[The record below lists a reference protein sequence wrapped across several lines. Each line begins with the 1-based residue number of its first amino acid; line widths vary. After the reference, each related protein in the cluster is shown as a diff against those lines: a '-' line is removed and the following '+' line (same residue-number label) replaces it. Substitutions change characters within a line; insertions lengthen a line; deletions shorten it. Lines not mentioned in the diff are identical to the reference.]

1 MQDQRIPG
9 ASSSGAPWPGSH
21 QHEVQRR
28 VLLELLT
35 TPPPEGDELAS
46 LADGLGESRRDVE
59 AAVDALVD
67 TQLAQREGDVVRASV
82 AALRFEALW
91 PIGT

>member
-9 ASSSGAPWPGSH
+9 ASSGAPRPGSH
-21 QHEVQRR
+21 QHDVQRR

-35 TPPPEGDELAS
+35 TPPVEGDELSS
-46 LADGLGESRRDVE
+46 LADSLDEPRCAVE
-59 AAVDALVD
+59 AAIDALVEAR
-67 TQLAQREGDVVRASV
+67 LAQREGDVVRASA